1 MGDVVQQIRELPS
14 VTIGHL
20 RFTADGPVAVLTF
33 NRPEARN
40 ALTFQMYRD
49 VGAICRM
56 IGEAGAFRALILMAE
71 GERAFASGTDMK
83 EFRSF
88 SKPEDAIAYEREV
101 GGVLDRIEACPVPTI
116 AVLSGAC
123 TGGGL
128 GIAACCDIRIAQA
141 NLQLGLPMA
150 RTLGNCLAVVNL
162 ARFSALMGQA
172 RLAELMMTA
181 RLMPAAEA
189 LSIGAVSE
197 VLLGREALCVRA
209 MELAAAIASHAPIT
223 LQVTKEGLR
232 RLRASSREIDSSDL
246 ILRAYGSRDFQ
257 EGLSAFL
264 DKRKPRWTGE

>member
-1 MGDVVQQIRELPS
+1 MEGTVQ
-14 VTIGHL
+14 TIGNL
-20 RFTADGPVAVLTF
+20 ASVADGRLHFSVEDRTAILVF

-49 VGAICRM
+49 LGTICELVGEGGM
-56 IGEAGAFRALILMAE
+56 FRAFLLMAE
-71 GERAFASGTDMK
+71 GERAFASGTDMR

-88 SKPEDAIAYEREV
+88 SSPDDAIAYEREV
-101 GGVLDRIEACPVPTI
+101 GGVLDRLEACPVPTI

-123 TGGGL
+123 TGGGFA
-128 GIAACCDIRIAQA
+128 IAACCDIRIAQD

-162 ARFSALMGQA
+162 ARFSALLGQA
-172 RLAELMMTA
+172 RLAELMLSA

-189 LSIGAVSE
+189 LSVGAVSE
-197 VLLGREALCVRA
+197 ILPDRETLHARA
-209 MELAAAIASHAPIT
+209 RALAATIASHAPIT

-232 RLRASSREIDSSDL
+232 RLRAAGGDIDSSDL
-246 ILRAYGSRDFQ
+246 ILRAYGSQDFQ

-264 DKRKPRWTGE
+264 DKRPPRWTGR